1 MIGDER
7 DAIREVLGLQV
18 WAVVGCSPDSS
29 RDSHR
34 VASFLLDRGK
44 VVVPVNPACDEILGQ
59 RCYADLASI
68 PDDVGVEVVDC
79 FRRSDQVG
87 AHVDQA
93 IERGAAAVWLQLGVL
108 DEEAVARARAAGLL
122 AIVDRCPLIEWP
134 RVMR

>member
-1 MIGDER
+1 MSGDER
-7 DAIREVLGLQV
+7 DVIREVLGLQV
-18 WAVVGCSPDSS
+18 WAVVGCSPDST
-29 RDSHR
+29 RDSNR
-34 VASFLLDRGK
+34 VASFLLDQGK

-87 AHVDQA
+87 VHVDQA
-93 IERGAAAVWLQLGVL
+93 IERGAAAVWLQLGVR
-108 DEEAVARARAAGLL
+108 DDEAVARARAARLL
-122 AIVDRCPLIEWP
+122 AVVDRCPIVEWP